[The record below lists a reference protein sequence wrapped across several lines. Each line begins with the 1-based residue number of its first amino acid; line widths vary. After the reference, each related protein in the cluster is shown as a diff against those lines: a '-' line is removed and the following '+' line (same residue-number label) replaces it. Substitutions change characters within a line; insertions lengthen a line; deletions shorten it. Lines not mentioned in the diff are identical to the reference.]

1 MSIEGLEMEL
11 ARIQSRIDSMV
22 SARDKIKRKLGRV
35 ASLKFIEEH
44 SLTKSQVQ
52 SRDED
57 GVPYFDTVFDFG
69 DWLVENTDKKWLCWN
84 GLIYES
90 SEIVAKRMARD
101 AMGCY
106 RHLPD

>member
-1 MSIEGLEMEL
+1 MSVEGLEVEL

-22 SARDKIKRKLGRV
+22 SAMDKIKPKL
-35 ASLKFIEEH
+35 AKKKSLKFIEENC
-44 SLTKSQVQ
+44 LTKRHVQ
-52 SRDED
+52 SRDGE
-57 GVPYFDTVFDFG
+57 GVPYFNTIFGFG
-69 DWLVENTDKKWLCWN
+69 DWVVENTDKKWLCWN